1 MSLQPADKKH
11 LAALTA
17 VVVVAVAIIAVATTL
32 LVRGQP
38 EADPQVSVASGRSLE
53 QVEPTFWCDLEMTE
67 CRPRALSV
75 EEIATLPVTQF
86 PVPTGGSLTLSV
98 PSEIAAA
105 PWMLVAAYGTPEGVQ
120 PVTWIHQ
127 SGTTYTQVLDSTPE
141 RVLLGVEI
149 KPFSTVVEDAPDG
162 IESGQG
168 DILFRGHYAV
178 STAPDGFTVA
188 NETELPAVRG

>member
-1 MSLQPADKKH
+1 MSLQPADKKG
-11 LAALTA
+11 LAIAAA
-17 VVVVAVAIIAVATTL
+17 VIVAAVAIVAVATTL
-32 LVRGQP
+32 LVRGQT
-38 EADPQVSVASGRSLE
+38 EADPAVSVAAGRSLE
-53 QVEPTFWCDLEMTE
+53 QVEPTFWCTLDMTE

-75 EEIATLPVTQF
+75 EEIAELPVTEF
-86 PVPTGGSLTLSV
+86 PVSSGERLTLSV
-98 PSEIAAA
+98 PSQIATA
-105 PWMLVAAYGTPEGVQ
+105 PWMLTAAYATPEGVQ

-127 SGTTYTQVLDSTPE
+127 SGSTYTQVLESTAD

-168 DILFRGHYAV
+168 EILFRGHYAV

-188 NETELPAVRG
+188 NETELPAIRG